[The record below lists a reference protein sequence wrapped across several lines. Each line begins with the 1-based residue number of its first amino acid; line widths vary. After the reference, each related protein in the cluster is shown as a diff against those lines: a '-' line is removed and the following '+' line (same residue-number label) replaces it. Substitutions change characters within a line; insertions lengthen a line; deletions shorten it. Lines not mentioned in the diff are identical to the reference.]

1 MKKKDS
7 QLLVLISNK
16 DIKSFNAFYHRYS
29 NVIYSFVYRHL
40 NDEVS
45 SDDLVQDFWV
55 KVWEDPSFLK
65 CNESGSVKIYML
77 QHLKFRILD
86 IYRKT
91 LSQLVR
97 ECKIENAD
105 NEVVYNGILDEHNER
120 ELINIIHE
128 ALDTQ
133 PQIVKKVF
141 WLRINN
147 WSVEETAK
155 ALSVSSK
162 TIYNR
167 YSESLSVVREKLAKH
182 YPEFTEFYEK
192 DLTKRKRA
200 M

>member
-16 DIKSFNAFYHRYS
+16 DVKSFNAFYHRYS
-29 NVIYSFVYRHL
+29 NVIYSFVYRHI

-45 SDDLVQDFWV
+45 SDDLVQDFWA

-65 CNESGSVKIYML
+65 CNQSGSVKKYML
-77 QHLKFRILD
+77 QHLKFRVLD

-97 ECKIENAD
+97 ECNIENAE
-105 NEVVYNGILDEHNER
+105 NEMFYNSVLDQHSET

-128 ALDTQ
+128 ALDDQ

-147 WSVEETAK
+147 WSVEESAQE
-155 ALSVSSK
+155 LSVSSK

-167 YSESLSVVREKLAKH
+167 YSESLSVVRDKLAKH
-182 YPEFTEFYEK
+182 YPEFSEIYQK
-192 DLTKRKRA
+192 DLTKI
-200 M
+200 

>member
-1 MKKKDS
+1 M
-7 QLLVLISNK
+7 
-16 DIKSFNAFYHRYS
+16 
-29 NVIYSFVYRHL
+29 
-40 NDEVS
+40 
-45 SDDLVQDFWV
+45 
-55 KVWEDPSFLK
+55 WEDPSFLK

-141 WLRINN
+141 WLSTTTIPFLLTQHQMRKIA
-147 WSVEETAK
+147 SGRK
-155 ALSVSSK
+155 AP
-162 TIYNR
+162 
-167 YSESLSVVREKLAKH
+167 KLLVALRMVFASIRKVLLFICVLDLEL
-182 YPEFTEFYEK
+182 YPWH
-192 DLTKRKRA
+192 RKKLIR
-200 M
+200 